1 MELKGYGK
9 GNWILEYFKVIL
21 AFAAAKLFPNT
32 SGKKI
37 VLVGGN
43 LGEKYEDNAAVL
55 HRYLINHYADEMSI
69 YWLYDP
75 NTAYVKEQNIPNAI
89 ALGSW
94 ENYVLFFQADYS
106 FHGHSILYDLAPF
119 APHFLLLND
128 KTVMTH
134 VSHGIEGFKK
144 ILIQKEDLPQLE
156 RTDFFNCAS
165 QFERRIK
172 RNEWGIPEEK
182 LIVTGFPR
190 FDRYPADQPAK
201 RVKRVL
207 VMMTWR
213 EWLLE
218 SGTKEFEQSDY
229 YLNTYGLLQHE
240 GIQKLL
246 EEQDMEVTVALHPFM
261 QRFEKHFEEISSGR
275 IRFVAFEELS
285 ISKAIEESDMLLT
298 DITSVSWDFLY
309 LNKPIIF
316 YLFDQEDWETK
327 RGIYLDLNKD
337 LYGYKAETAEDV
349 YGFLKEI
356 TGGVNFNKWYS
367 MAPQFIDFFDQD
379 NCKRLTDRV
388 FGTKR
393 TE

>member
-21 AFAAAKLFPNT
+21 AFIAAKLFPNT
-32 SGKKI
+32 SGKKT

-190 FDRYPADQPAK
+190 FDRYPADQPAE

-285 ISKAIEESDMLLT
+285 ISKAIEENDMLLT

-337 LYGYKAETAEDV
+337 LYGYKAKTAEDV